1 MQKIDSMCFLVGCS
15 LLGAVFGVLAG
26 WIGQLMGML

>member
-1 MQKIDSMCFLVGCS
+1 MQTISSICFLVGCS

-26 WIGQLMGML
+26 WIGQLMGMI